1 MDCGRKQIFV
11 ISFLLVDDRS
21 LFRPIILS
29 FVWLVGINVVTSR
42 LENMTKEERD
52 NLTPDNV
59 TASAVQVI
67 KAAILQSQQRALK
80 AINQEQLALYYGI
93 GRYVSANTRKKN
105 WGKGVL
111 AAISEQLRKE
121 LPGLKGFSERNLKNM
136 RTFYEEWRM
145 LENFNSA
152 GGTAEFTEVNTKS
165 AVQTAKLEAEGEIRQ
180 LQLTNLPDFP
190 IVAFLNISFTHH
202 TAILSQVKSY
212 EERKFYIQFAADY
225 KIKTEELEQLMKDD
239 LYNHQG
245 NIPNNFKKTIPDQ
258 LQAYRTIT
266 MFKDDYLLDFI
277 NTEEL
282 FVRDKDRDEKLIEQN
297 IINNV
302 KNFIMTFGKDFAFV
316 GNQYHLEKFG
326 VEQFPDLLFFNRELS
341 ALVCV
346 ELKDGPFKT
355 TYLGQLAGYLRI
367 LDDEVRKPN
376 ENPSIGIVLCKSANK
391 KFVEYV
397 IQDYDH
403 PMGVATYKTSADMD
417 DRLKKLLPSVEELE
431 KLL

>member
-1 MDCGRKQIFV
+1 MEEKEIKKDM
-11 ISFLLVDDRS
+11 
-21 LFRPIILS
+21 PITDAT
-29 FVWLVGINVVTSR
+29 IN
-42 LENMTKEERD
+42 
-52 NLTPDNV
+52 
-59 TASAVQVI
+59 AVQVI

-93 GRYVSANTRKKN
+93 GRYVSTNTRKKN
-105 WGKGVL
+105 WGKGAL
-111 AAISEQLRKE
+111 ATISEQLRKE
-121 LPGLKGFSERNLKNM
+121 LPGLKGFSATNLKNM
-136 RTFYEEWRM
+136 RIFYEEWRI
-145 LENFNSA
+145 LENYNSSVQ
-152 GGTAEFTEVNTKS
+152 TDEFTEINTRLSVQTDEMPANS
-165 AVQTAKLEAEGEIRQ
+165 AVQTVKLQAEGEIRQ

-190 IVAFLNISFTHH
+190 VVAFLSISFTHH
-202 TAILSQVKSY
+202 TAILSHVKSY

-225 KIKTEELEQLMKDD
+225 KVKTEELEQLMEEN
-239 LYNHQG
+239 LYSHQG
-245 NIPNNFKKTIPDQ
+245 KLPNNFKKTIPNQ
-258 LQAYRTIT
+258 LLAYRTIS
-266 MFKDDYLLDFI
+266 MFKDEYLLDYI

-282 FVRDKDRDEKLIEQN
+282 FVRDKDRDEKLIEQG

-302 KNFIMTFGKDFAFV
+302 KNFIMTFGKDFTFV
-316 GNQYHLEKFG
+316 GNQYHLEKYD

-355 TYLGQLAGYLRI
+355 AYLGQLAGYLRI

-376 ENPSIGIVLCKSANK
+376 EHPSIGIILCKSANK

-397 IQDYDH
+397 IQDYDR

-417 DRLKKLLPSVEELE
+417 DRLKKLLPSVEDLE

>member
-1 MDCGRKQIFV
+1 
-11 ISFLLVDDRS
+11 
-21 LFRPIILS
+21 
-29 FVWLVGINVVTSR
+29 
-42 LENMTKEERD
+42 
-52 NLTPDNV
+52 
-59 TASAVQVI
+59 
-67 KAAILQSQQRALK
+67 
-80 AINQEQLALYYGI
+80 
-93 GRYVSANTRKKN
+93 
-105 WGKGVL
+105 L

-152 GGTAEFTEVNTKS
+152 GGTAEFTEVNTES
-165 AVQTAKLEAEGEIRQ
+165 AVQTAKLENNSFDE
-180 LQLTNLPDFP
+180 TNKIPVVNFTVGADFP
-190 IVAFLNISFTHH
+190 IAAFMNIGFSHH
-202 TAILSQVKSY
+202 YAIVSKVKDV
-212 EERKFYIQFAADY
+212 EQRKFYIQFAADT
-225 KIKTEELEQLMKDD
+225 KAKVEDLERMIDDD

-258 LQAYRTIT
+258 LQAYRAIT

-282 FVRDKDRDEKLIEQN
+282 FVRDKDRDEKLIEQG

-302 KNFIMTFGKDFAFV
+302 KNFIMTFGKDFTFV

-355 TYLGQLAGYLRI
+355 ANLGQLASYLRM

-397 IQDYDH
+397 IQDYDR